1 MTVSVVCEECG
12 KIYHIAQDRL
22 SKLKGKTAR
31 IKCKDCGHL
40 ITLKKPES
48 EPAKPESLKAEVTSP
63 AEVPDEK
70 YEQTVVLAPPLAR
83 EQEEQDRSE
92 RVKKLKKPGLS
103 IKGLG
108 LRGNMTTLFL
118 IVPITLMAISGLFL
132 QKNLNSLSATITDE
146 SNKIVMQMAEKL
158 IAESGRSV
166 ADQCRLYL
174 SSRPEL
180 KQEDFY
186 DDATLRQLAV
196 QKVGMTG
203 FTSLYSVAQ
212 DGKPMTLWMHPD
224 PKFVGLPLNTVMKTI
239 LKGEFNRFEKIV
251 GPAEKGE
258 NIEHG
263 GYYLWPDPKGQF
275 REKFIYNV
283 PIEGTNFG
291 ISTETYMDELMI
303 PVKQLEVHSAKM
315 TRNTRNVNFG
325 ILIGT
330 LVIISAIISLY
341 GHRLIYNIKHL
352 TDIADRISVGEL
364 DAEIQIES
372 GDEIGRLAEAISR
385 MQDSLRLSIERLR
398 RRL

>member
-1 MTVSVVCEECG
+1 MTVSIACEECG
-12 KIYHIAQDRL
+12 KIYHIAKDRL

-31 IKCKDCGHL
+31 IKCKDCGYL
-40 ITLKKPES
+40 MTLRKPEA
-48 EPAKPESLKAEVTSP
+48 EPAEPESLQTEATSP
-63 AEVPDEK
+63 AEVPDEQ
-70 YEQTVVLAPPLAR
+70 YEQTVVLAPPLAK
-83 EQEEQDRSE
+83 EQEEQDRPKK
-92 RVKKLKKPGLS
+92 VKKLKKPGLS
-103 IKGLG
+103 IKGLS

-132 QKNLNSLSATITDE
+132 QKQLNSLSAIITDE
-146 SNKIVMQMAEKL
+146 STKMVTQMAENL

-166 ADQCRLYL
+166 ANQCRLYL

-180 KQEDFY
+180 KPENFY

-224 PKFVGLPLNTVMKTI
+224 SKFVGSPLNTVMKTI

-251 GPAEKGE
+251 GPAEKGA
-258 NIEHG
+258 NIEHS
-263 GYYLWPDPKGQF
+263 GYYLWPDQKGQF
-275 REKFIYNV
+275 REKFVYNV

-291 ISTETYMDELMI
+291 ISTETYMDEFTI
-303 PVKQLEVHSAKM
+303 PVKRLEVLSAKM
-315 TRNTRNVNFG
+315 TRDARNINFG

-330 LVIISAIISLY
+330 LVIIGAIVSLY
-341 GHRLIYNIKHL
+341 GHRLIYNIKYL

-372 GDEIGRLAEAISR
+372 RDEIGQLAEAISR

-398 RRL
+398 RRP

>member
-1 MTVSVVCEECG
+1 MTVSIVCEECG

-31 IKCKDCGHL
+31 IKCKDCGYL
-40 ITLKKPES
+40 MTLKKPEP
-48 EPAKPESLKAEVTSP
+48 EPAKPESLEAEATSP
-63 AEVPDEK
+63 AEVPDEQ
-70 YEQTVVLAPPLAR
+70 YEKTVVLAPPPA
-83 EQEEQDRSE
+83 EEQDRPG
-92 RVKKLKKPGLS
+92 RVKKLKNPGLS

-118 IVPITLMAISGLFL
+118 IIPIALMAICGLFM
-132 QKNLNSLSATITDE
+132 QKQLHSLSASLTGE
-146 SNKIVMQMAEKL
+146 STKMVTQMAENL

-174 SSRPEL
+174 SSHPEL
-180 KQEDFY
+180 KQENFY
-186 DDATLRQLAV
+186 EDATLKQLAV

-212 DGKPMTLWMHPD
+212 DEKPMTLWMHPD
-224 PKFVGLPLNTVMKTI
+224 PKFVGSPLNTVMRTI

-251 GPAEKGE
+251 GPAEKGK
-258 NIEHG
+258 NIEHS

-275 REKFIYNV
+275 REKFVYNV

-291 ISTETYMDELMI
+291 ISTETYLDELMI

-315 TRNTRNVNFG
+315 TRNTRNINFG

-330 LVIISAIISLY
+330 LAIIGVIVSLY

-398 RRL
+398 RRF